1 MSGPPAPRIALIH
14 ALPESLAPLNA
25 ELDLAWPD
33 CVRMHL
39 LDDSLSADVARAPH
53 GLDESFDQR
62 FLLLA
67 EYAVTTGV
75 DGILFSCSAFGR
87 CIEEV
92 ARWLAPLPVLK
103 PNEAMIDDALATGRR
118 IGLVATFAPTLTS
131 MAPEF
136 PEGADLRTALA
147 AGGLDAL
154 RAGDFER
161 HDALIAE
168 AATRLVDDGCGVIA
182 LAQFSMAR
190 AAAVVAE
197 RTGVPVLTS
206 VGSAV
211 RRLKLRVAGE
221 APGG

>member
-136 PEGADLRTALA
+136 PEGPTSARRSPPVGSTHCVPATSS
-147 AGGLDAL
+147 GTM
-154 RAGDFER
+154 RSSPRRR
-161 HDALIAE
+161 HDWSTTGAGSSPWRSSAWR
-168 AATRLVDDGCGVIA
+168 ARPPWSPNAPGCPC
-182 LAQFSMAR
+182 SPR
-190 AAAVVAE
+190 W
-197 RTGVPVLTS
+197 GVPC
-206 VGSAV
+206 AD
-211 RRLKLRVAGE
+211 
-221 APGG
+221 

>member
-1 MSGPPAPRIALIH
+1 MSAFPAPRIALVH
-14 ALPESLAPLNA
+14 ALPESIAPLDA
-25 ELDLAWPD
+25 ELDRVWPE

-39 LDDSLSADVARAPH
+39 LDDSLSADLARAPR

-92 ARWLAPLPVLK
+92 ARWMAPLPVLK
-103 PNEAMIDDALATGRR
+103 PNEAMIDDAVASGRR
-118 IGLVATFAPTLTS
+118 IGLVATFAPTITS
-131 MAPEF
+131 MTPEF
-136 PEGADLRTALA
+136 PEGTDLRTVLA
-147 AGGLDAL
+147 AGGLEAL
-154 RAGDFER
+154 RAGDPDR
-161 HDALIAE
+161 HDALVAD
-168 AATRLVDDGCGVIA
+168 AAARLVDEGCGVIA

-190 AAAVVAE
+190 AAGAVAA
-197 RTGVPVLTS
+197 RTEVPVLTP

-211 RRLKLRVAGE
+211 RRLRGRVEGARRE
-221 APGG
+221 K

>member
-1 MSGPPAPRIALIH
+1 MPRIALIH
-14 ALPESLAPLNA
+14 ALPESMAPLDA
-25 ELDLAWPD
+25 ELDRAWPG

-39 LDDSLSADVARAPH
+39 LDDSLSADVARAPN
-53 GLDESFDQR
+53 GLDDTFDQC
-62 FLLLA
+62 FLLLG

-103 PNEAMIDDALATGRR
+103 PNEAMIDDAMATGTR
-118 IGLVATFAPTLTS
+118 IGLVATFAPTITS
-131 MAPEF
+131 MTPEF
-136 PEGADLRTALA
+136 PPSADLRTALA
-147 AGGLDAL
+147 IGGLDAL
-154 RAGDFER
+154 RAGDAAR
-161 HDALIAE
+161 HDALVADT
-168 AATRLVDDGCGVIA
+168 AARLVDEGCGIIA

-190 AAAVVAE
+190 AAGVVAA

-211 RRLKLRVAGE
+211 RRLKARVQATQGE
-221 APGG
+221 

>member
-1 MSGPPAPRIALIH
+1 MPRIALIH

-25 ELDLAWPD
+25 ELDRVWPA

-39 LDDSLSADVARAPH
+39 LDDSLSADLARAPN

-92 ARWLAPLPVLK
+92 GRWLAPLPVLK
-103 PNEAMIDDALATGRR
+103 PNEAMIDDAVATGRR
-118 IGLVATFAPTLTS
+118 IGLVATFAPTITS
-131 MAPEF
+131 MTPEF
-136 PEGADLRTALA
+136 PDGADLHAVLA
-147 AGGLDAL
+147 AGGLEAL
-154 RAGDFER
+154 RAGDPDR
-161 HDALIAE
+161 HDALIAD
-168 AATRLVDDGCGVIA
+168 AAAQLVADGCGVIA

-190 AAAVVAE
+190 AAGVVAE

-211 RRLKLRVAGE
+211 RRLKERVLATQDE
-221 APGG
+221 

>member
-1 MSGPPAPRIALIH
+1 MPRIALIH
-14 ALPESLAPLNA
+14 ALPESIAPLNA
-25 ELDLAWPD
+25 ELDRAWPD

-53 GLDESFDQR
+53 GLDASFDQR

-87 CIEEV
+87 CIEDA

-103 PNEAMIDDALATGRR
+103 PNAAMIDDAMASGRR

-131 MAPEF
+131 MVPEF
-136 PEGADLRTALA
+136 PEGAALRTALA
-147 AGGLDAL
+147 EGGLEAL
-154 RAGDFER
+154 RAGDPAR

-168 AATRLVDDGCGVIA
+168 AAARLVDEGCGVIA

-190 AAAVVAE
+190 AAALVAA

-211 RRLKLRVAGE
+211 RRLREQVEATLGE
-221 APGG
+221 T

>member
-1 MSGPPAPRIALIH
+1 MPRVALIH
-14 ALPESLAPLNA
+14 ALPESIAPLNA
-25 ELDLAWPD
+25 ELDRVWAA
-33 CVRMHL
+33 CIRMHL
-39 LDDSLSADVARAPH
+39 LDDSLSADVARAPR

-92 ARWLAPLPVLK
+92 ARWMAPLPVLK
-103 PNEAMIDDALATGRR
+103 PNEAMIEDAMAAGTR

-131 MAPEF
+131 MTPEF
-136 PEGADLRTALA
+136 PGGADLRTVLA
-147 AGGLDAL
+147 AGGLEAL
-154 RAGDFER
+154 RAGDPDR
-161 HDALIAE
+161 HDALIAD
-168 AATRLVDDGCGVIA
+168 AAARLVDDGCGIIA

-190 AAAVVAE
+190 AAGVVAE
-197 RTGVPVLTS
+197 RAGVPVLTS

-211 RRLKLRVAGE
+211 RRLKARVEGTLRE
-221 APGG
+221 P

>member
-1 MSGPPAPRIALIH
+1 MPRVALIH
-14 ALPESLAPLNA
+14 ALPESIAPLNA
-25 ELDLAWPD
+25 ELDRVWPG

-39 LDDSLSADVARAPH
+39 LDDSLSADVARAPR

-87 CIEEV
+87 CIGEV
-92 ARWLAPLPVLK
+92 ARWMAPLPVLK
-103 PNEAMIDDALATGRR
+103 PNEAMIDDAMAAGTR
-118 IGLVATFAPTLTS
+118 IGLVATFAPTITS
-131 MAPEF
+131 MTPEF
-136 PEGADLRTALA
+136 PGGADLRTVLA
-147 AGGLDAL
+147 AGGLEAL
-154 RAGDFER
+154 REGDPDR
-161 HDALIAE
+161 HDALIAD
-168 AATRLVDDGCGVIA
+168 AAARLVDEGCGIIA

-190 AAAVVAE
+190 AAGVVAE

-211 RRLKLRVAGE
+211 RRLKERVEGGLRE
-221 APGG
+221 P